1 MIGGVHG
8 VLILKVGN
16 GFGVNR
22 ARAVLNL
29 TPDCLRQLAD
39 SKEKM
44 VDAEGFEPT
53 TR

>member
-8 VLILKVGN
+8 VSILKAEN
-16 GFGVNR
+16 AFGVTR
-22 ARAVLNL
+22 ATALLNL